1 MRKLGRFTDLF
12 KTNFQPYS
20 KPGIFRS
27 RERSWPYP
35 QTSSGIDSTIC
46 PLHRESLGLG
56 WRRGS
61 AAWCGVPE
69 ASSNPIMTEDA
80 KTGRNAIEESGKLIL
95 KKTGVF
101 LQVGSGKFAFFKLGL
116 TLLTSLRFLK
126 KIDSKP
132 LTLIFLGICA
142 SCRKTLRL
150 LTAEEKESTVI
161 AISTPRSIDASVL
174 MQMEN
179 FNQVSFDPR

>member
-1 MRKLGRFTDLF
+1 MCSVVWSARGIIQSNHDRRRKNWPKCDRGIGRI
-12 KTNFQPYS
+12 NF
-20 KPGIFRS
+20 
-27 RERSWPYP
+27 
-35 QTSSGIDSTIC
+35 
-46 PLHRESLGLG
+46 
-56 WRRGS
+56 
-61 AAWCGVPE
+61 
-69 ASSNPIMTEDA
+69 
-80 KTGRNAIEESGKLIL
+80 

-101 LQVGSGKFAFFKLGL
+101 LQVGSGKFAFFKLGF

-126 KIDSKP
+126 KIDLKP
-132 LTLIFLGICA
+132 WTLIFLGICA

-161 AISTPRSIDASVL
+161 VSSTPRSVDTSVL

>member
-1 MRKLGRFTDLF
+1 MVWSARGIIQSNHDRRRKNWPKCDR
-12 KTNFQPYS
+12 
-20 KPGIFRS
+20 GI
-27 RERSWPYP
+27 
-35 QTSSGIDSTIC
+35 
-46 PLHRESLGLG
+46 
-56 WRRGS
+56 
-61 AAWCGVPE
+61 
-69 ASSNPIMTEDA
+69 
-80 KTGRNAIEESGKLIL
+80 GKI
-95 KKTGVF
+95 GVF

-161 AISTPRSIDASVL
+161 VSSTPRSVDASVL

>member
-20 KPGIFRS
+20 KPGFFGPENEVDLILS
-27 RERSWPYP
+27 RAAVLIQPANINSM
-35 QTSSGIDSTIC
+35 TIC
-46 PLHRESLGLG
+46 PLHRGNLGFG

-61 AAWCGVPE
+61 TAWCGVPE
-69 ASSNPIMTEDA
+69 ALSNHDRRRKNGPKCDRGIRKIT
-80 KTGRNAIEESGKLIL
+80 L

-132 LTLIFLGICA
+132 LTLIFLGICT

-161 AISTPRSIDASVL
+161 ASSTPRSVDASVL
-174 MQMEN
+174 
-179 FNQVSFDPR
+179 SRWKILIR

>member
-27 RERSWPYP
+27 RYP
-35 QTSSGIDSTIC
+35 QPSSGIDSTIC
-46 PLHRESLGLG
+46 PLHRENLGLG
-56 WRRGS
+56 WRRGC
-61 AAWCGVPE
+61 APWCGVPE

-80 KTGRNAIEESGKLIL
+80 KTGRIGKINF

-126 KIDSKP
+126 KICSKR
-132 LTLIFLGICA
+132 LALIFLGICA
-142 SCRKTLRL
+142 SCRKTHRL
-150 LTAEEKESTVI
+150 LTAEEKESAVI
-161 AISTPRSIDASVL
+161 VSSTPRSVDTSVL